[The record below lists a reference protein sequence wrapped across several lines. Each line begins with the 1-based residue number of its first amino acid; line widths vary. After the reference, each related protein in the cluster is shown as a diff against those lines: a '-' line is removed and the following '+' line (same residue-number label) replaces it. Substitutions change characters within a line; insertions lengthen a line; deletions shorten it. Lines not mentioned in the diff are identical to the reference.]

1 MKSLIYMNGGN
12 KGLNLHK
19 GKGDNKGLNLHMER
33 EVIKDIICIK
43 GDNKGLNLYEREV
56 MKD

>member
-19 GKGDNKGLNLHMER
+19 GKGDNKGLNLH
-33 EVIKDIICIK
+33 K
-43 GDNKGLNLYEREV
+43 GKGGN
-56 MKD
+56 